1 MDDQRALE
9 QLRRIDHIVVVMME
23 NRSFDHM
30 LGYLSLPRPDGTAG
44 GTDIDGLRG
53 PEQDRNYFNGKD
65 YPIAPMGDRGLTKL
79 QDPCHSGWC
88 VGEQMA
94 NAMSGFVANYATTR
108 AHQDPGDVMRY
119 QTGAHVPFYDFLAE
133 EFAVLDRWFC
143 SVPGSTWPNRVSAL
157 AGQVDKKDNQF
168 PPLYAERS
176 FVRSLPR
183 NVSWRWYSS
192 DPGSLRLIDDQYR
205 TGYTDNFAYVEKP
218 SFVQP
223 HTFFTDVMAEELPN
237 VSWIDPNFVDLGGL
251 QGADDDHPP
260 TDVMAGQSF
269 LLKIYSVLAASA
281 LWRKTML
288 VIIYDEHG
296 GFYDHFDSTI
306 GLPEQFTSRAQF
318 GHFGPRVPALVV
330 SPLTEPGSA
339 FGSAQNNDARLVYDH
354 TALIKTILLR
364 FASDDTSG
372 LPERVGTSS
381 HLGHTLTAQKPRPW
395 PPVPDETV
403 GRVTLWWA
411 DTIALRLVYPLAE
424 APALAE
430 LGVGGGPG
438 LPQRAGQ
445 LFWDLINKLKDRLA
459 PKPRREPSAGVV
471 LAEPQELSAGV
482 AAAARVIRAS
492 GLPPGQP

>member
-1 MDDQRALE
+1 MSSVWVNSAMPQAPSARQEVRSSRPTDRGAGCRSPRHPPAPSDASPARAGSCRTAAAARIGRSPPAPTCEVRQRSASASGRPGPSRDPPGRPLPRASGQGRRRSRNSRRSDARAGTGLVARLAPCARNLTTPTSYLITNQLCNGLLTTRGAPAHPLSHVAAYAGRRQYLGSAPMDDQAPLE

-30 LGYLSLPRPDGTAG
+30 LGYLSLPHPDGTAG
-44 GTDIDGLRG
+44 RTDIDGLRG
-53 PEQDRNYFNGKD
+53 PEQDRNHFNGKD

-119 QTGAHVPFYDFLAE
+119 QTGAHVPFYDFLAD

-157 AGQVDKKDNQF
+157 TGQVDKKDNQF
-168 PPLYAERS
+168 PPLYMKHS

-192 DPGSLRLIDDQYR
+192 DPGSLRLIDDHYR
-205 TGYTDNFAYVEKP
+205 TGHADNFAYVEKP
-218 SFVQP
+218 SLVQP

-269 LLKIYSVLAASA
+269 LLKIYSVL
-281 LWRKTML
+281 
-288 VIIYDEHG
+288 
-296 GFYDHFDSTI
+296 
-306 GLPEQFTSRAQF
+306 
-318 GHFGPRVPALVV
+318 
-330 SPLTEPGSA
+330 
-339 FGSAQNNDARLVYDH
+339 
-354 TALIKTILLR
+354 
-364 FASDDTSG
+364 
-372 LPERVGTSS
+372 
-381 HLGHTLTAQKPRPW
+381 
-395 PPVPDETV
+395 
-403 GRVTLWWA
+403 
-411 DTIALRLVYPLAE
+411 
-424 APALAE
+424 
-430 LGVGGGPG
+430 
-438 LPQRAGQ
+438 
-445 LFWDLINKLKDRLA
+445 
-459 PKPRREPSAGVV
+459 
-471 LAEPQELSAGV
+471 
-482 AAAARVIRAS
+482 
-492 GLPPGQP
+492 